1 VFEYAETKNRKEERM
16 GRSSNRPPKSKKLTR
31 SRPSAIE
38 EVGILVRFADTLD
51 EVTKIVTGQI
61 TRGRSG
67 PPSVRYEEAATHLKV
82 TVTGNNR
89 RQEFFV
95 YAGNAEG
102 VLAVR
107 QALRYQWHK
116 KIAS

>member
-1 VFEYAETKNRKEERM
+1 M

-67 PPSVRYEEAATHLKV
+67 PPNVQYEDAETYLHV
-82 TVTGNNR
+82 TVSGHNQK
-89 RQEFFV
+89 QEFFV
-95 YAGNAEG
+95 YVRDAES
-102 VLAVR
+102 VAVVR
-107 QALRYQWHK
+107 QALRKQWQR
-116 KIAS
+116 KIAA